1 LNERLEK
8 AMGRKNLL
16 TKTVEIEFE
25 GRTVTG
31 RYAIDRRVVQVRTA
45 YGSKATQT
53 GGLLPAVTARR
64 LLYDGR
70 RLIRKLLL
78 EEEQKEVPFQT
89 PSPPTAR
96 SRYLWH

>member
-16 TKTVEIEFE
+16 IKTVEIEFE

-31 RYAIDRRVVQVRTA
+31 RYAIDRGVVQVRTA

-64 LLYDGR
+64 LLYE
-70 RLIRKLLL
+70 LAKERK
-78 EEEQKEVPFQT
+78 
-89 PSPPTAR
+89 A
-96 SRYLWH
+96 